1 MNSLSKRF
9 TENLGK
15 FDITLDDAALNY
27 LTSMLEVMS
36 TSDVVPDMSR
46 VRESTEMFLEE
57 VEVEPRRMDE
67 FYRALGGGGGVP
79 ASDLK
84 QRAWVAESPP
94 IAPTDTE
101 TKPLSAVEARR
112 QKRAQ
117 KKAAAVAPSTASR
130 APSVGSAIVATS
142 QQSRFHKETL
152 STLSRDIDMHTVN
165 ICVNNLDLLVDAHL
179 RLKEGVRYGLV
190 GQNGV
195 GKTVLMKCMAE
206 DILAMPNNLHILHIA
221 QLETFDESATA
232 LTSVLEADR
241 KHVDALREYEGLHA
255 VLGAGAASARAQSDT
270 AQLNIAI
277 HTILVSRLAATLAT
291 TRQLAIKRSGQRGHE
306 ARQRQVQLE
315 AEYAELDAQD
325 PQKYITAEMTTEII
339 TDVVDKHALID
350 LGATRARARKILRGI
365 GFMEREVDAPVG
377 TLSGGWRM
385 KIALAKSLF
394 LRPDVLLLDEPTN
407 HLDLP
412 AILWLQEYLMKE
424 IDGITLVIVSHDR
437 EFLDNVTEE
446 TIIFRDKSLTYHA
459 GNFSD
464 YIQNTEEQRV
474 RKQALLDTQE
484 KKRARIVASIQHNV
498 QQARATG
505 DDKRLGQVA
514 SRKKKLDRLGMEKTE
529 DGKRFKISYWSGYH
543 DSARAQ
549 VEVDRGVKTA
559 SLKVPEPE
567 PLRYSGPVLTLRD
580 ASFRY
585 PGQTKDVI
593 KQCSI
598 DVRPGARMAFLGP
611 NGCGKT
617 TLLNLLT
624 GVTRPTAGEAYHH
637 PRLRIG
643 YFSQHVVDSLDL
655 SRSPI
660 TEMMTRHR
668 GVTEHECRAHFGSVG
683 VSGDVVLRPISSLSG
698 GQRNRVAFAL
708 VLYDAPHVLVL
719 DEITNHLDM
728 GTVEK
733 LVEALQ
739 GFGGALVLVSHD
751 LWFLRGLMEGLNEE
765 EDEGDGEDEGR
776 RGVFYVVGGGAVK
789 RWEGDLDGYVSL
801 VMKKVRKGMAV

>member
-1 MNSLSKRF
+1 MASLPAQF
-9 TENLGK
+9 TENLRK
-15 FDITLDDAALNY
+15 FGITLDDAALNY

-36 TSDVVPDMSR
+36 TSDVVPDTSR
-46 VRESTEMFLEE
+46 LRESTEMFLDEAE
-57 VEVEPRRMDE
+57 VDPRRMDE
-67 FYRALGGGGGVP
+67 FYRALDAGPKESKQP
-79 ASDLK
+79 ARVS
-84 QRAWVAESPP
+84 EPP
-94 IAPTDTE
+94 LAAPTAPLTE
-101 TKPLSAVEARR
+101 TKPLSVVVARR

-117 KKAAAVAPSTASR
+117 KKAAAAAVASSASP
-130 APSVGSAIVATS
+130 APESSIVATS
-142 QQSRFHKETL
+142 QQSRFYKETL
-152 STLSRDIDMHTVN
+152 STLSKDIDMQTVN
-165 ICVNNLDLLVDAHL
+165 ISVNNLDLLVDAHL
-179 RLKEGVRYGLV
+179 RLKEGVRYGLI

-206 DILAMPNNLHILHIA
+206 DILAMPNNLNILHIA

-241 KHVDALREYEGLHA
+241 KPMDALREYEELHA
-255 VLGAGAASARAQSDT
+255 VLGADATFARAQPNT
-270 AQLNIAI
+270 AQLNIVI
-277 HTILVSRLAATLAT
+277 HKILLSRLAATLAT
-291 TRQLAIKRSGQRGHE
+291 ARQLAIKRSGQRGYE

-315 AEYAELDAQD
+315 AEYAELEAQD
-325 PQKYITAEMTTEII
+325 PQTYVTAEMTTEII
-339 TDVVDKHALID
+339 TDVVDKHALTD
-350 LGATRARARKILRGI
+350 LEAKRATARKILRGI

-412 AILWLQEYLMKE
+412 AILWLQEYLKAE
-424 IDGITLVIVSHDR
+424 VDGITLVVVSHDR
-437 EFLDNVTEE
+437 EFLDNITEE

-464 YIQNTEEQRV
+464 YVQNTEEQRV

-498 QQARATG
+498 QQARTTG

-529 DGKRFKISYWSGYH
+529 DGKRFKISYWAGYH
-543 DSARAQ
+543 DAARVQ
-549 VEVDRGVKTA
+549 IEVDRGVKTA

-567 PLRYSGPVLTLRD
+567 PLRYSGPVLTLTD

-585 PGQTKDVI
+585 PGQTNDVI
-593 KQCSI
+593 KQSSI
-598 DVRPGARMAFLGP
+598 DVRPGARIAFLGP

-624 GVTRPTAGEAYHH
+624 GVTRPTAGEVYHH

-643 YFSQHVVDSLDL
+643 YFSQHVVDSLEL
-655 SRSPI
+655 SRTPI
-660 TEMMTRHR
+660 AEMMARHR
-668 GVTEHECRAHFGSVG
+668 DVTEHECRAHFGSVG

-728 GTVEK
+728 GTVER

-739 GFGGALVLVSHD
+739 GFSGALVLVSHD
-751 LWFLRGLMEGLNEE
+751 LWFLRELMEGFEDE
-765 EDEGDGEDEGR
+765 EDEGDMEEEGR
-776 RGVFYVVGGGAVK
+776 KGVFYVVGRGSVK
-789 RWEGDLDGYVSL
+789 RWEGDLDSYVAS
-801 VMKKVRKGMAV
+801 VMRKVRKGMTV